1 MSVVLTEQS
10 IAEMAPN
17 DKALLDARGIVKKGA
32 LRKLARS
39 EDGSLVFGLC
49 QGSGG
54 SPYQVSMDLA
64 TGAERPTLRCTCP
77 SRQFP
82 CKHEL
87 GLMLAFV
94 DKGKTFPVEP
104 PPADLLD
111 KRAKTTARAE
121 KKTAP
126 APAEAPRKVD
136 RTAQA
141 KKAKEQGEA
150 LDTLEQFIVDLVAA
164 GLGGLTDKHIRAL
177 VNQSK
182 RMADA
187 DMKGAAA
194 ALQRLAAIV
203 SGGGEDDEAGAEATA
218 RRGLSE
224 AQQTRVASMIT
235 QLWVAVRRGKRALE
249 GKAEDGATRSQADA
263 ELESI
268 LGKRWLLPELEEAG
282 YAISDR
288 RLLELAHER
297 TDDHETEMATAT
309 GYMLDLDDGSVVR
322 EMSMLPFRVL
332 RFEKLRS
339 SRGGV
344 VEVKKAV
351 LYPGEIIN
359 RRIRWD
365 ERLPDNVTERPRVP
379 VDIEA
384 VHRHARP
391 LGALLKALRNQLKNP
406 LYPPEAV
413 VLLAVQRFGALG
425 DELVAEDA
433 DGARLVLR
441 DPKGAPCST
450 TRTLRRA
457 AAAFGPGTLA
467 VRLYFESI
475 SRAVYGQGLALLA
488 DGEHLRLGT

>member
-49 QGSGG
+49 QGSGS
-54 SPYQVSMDLA
+54 SPYQVSMDLG
-64 TGAERPTLRCTCP
+64 TGADHPTLRCTCP

-94 DKGKTFPVEP
+94 AKGKSLPIEE

-111 KRAKTTARAE
+111 KRAKMSARAE
-121 KKTAP
+121 KKAAP
-126 APAEAPRKVD
+126 APAEPQRRVD
-136 RTAQA
+136 RSAQA
-141 KKAKEQGEA
+141 KKAKEQSEA
-150 LDTLEQFIVDLVAA
+150 LDTLEQFIVDLVTA
-164 GLGGLTDKHIRAL
+164 GLGGLTDKHVRAL
-177 VNQSK
+177 VHQSK

-194 ALQRLAAIV
+194 ALHRVAAIV
-203 SGGGEDDEAGAEATA
+203 SGEGAGDEAGADLDAK
-218 RRGLSE
+218 RGLSE
-224 AQQTRVASMIT
+224 AQQARVAAMIT
-235 QLWVAVRRGKRALE
+235 QLWVTVRRGKRALE
-249 GKAEDGATRSQADA
+249 GKAQEGATQSQTDA

-282 YAISDR
+282 YAVGDR
-288 RLLELAHER
+288 TLVELAHER
-297 TDDHETEMATAT
+297 IDDHVTEMAIAT
-309 GYMLDLDDGSVVR
+309 GYMLDLDDGSIVR
-322 EMSMLPFRVL
+322 DMSMLPLRVL
-332 RFEKLRS
+332 RFEKLRA
-339 SRGGV
+339 SRSGV
-344 VEVKKAV
+344 VTVKKAV

-365 ERLPDNVTERPRVP
+365 ERLADNVTERPRTPADV
-379 VDIEA
+379 EA
-384 VHRHARP
+384 AHRHARP
-391 LGALLKALRNQLKNP
+391 LEALLKALRNQIKNP

-413 VLLAVQRFGALG
+413 LLLAVERFGALG

-433 DGARLVLR
+433 AGARLVLR
-441 DPKGAPCST
+441 DPDEAPLST
-450 TRTLRRA
+450 TSTLRRA

-467 VRLYFESI
+467 VRLYFEPL
-475 SRAVYGQGLALLA
+475 SRAVYGQGLSLFAG
-488 DGEHLRLGT
+488 GEHLRLGT

>member
-10 IAEMAPN
+10 IVEMAPN
-17 DKALLDARGIVKKGA
+17 DKALLDARGIVRKGA

-39 EDGSLVFGLC
+39 EDGLLVFGLC

-64 TGAERPTLRCTCP
+64 TGADRPTLRCTCP

-94 DKGKTFPVEP
+94 DKGKTFPVEQ

-111 KRAKTTARAE
+111 KRAKMTARAE
-121 KKTAP
+121 KKAAP
-126 APAEAPRKVD
+126 AAAEAPRKVD
-136 RTAQA
+136 KTAQA

-203 SGGGEDDEAGAEATA
+203 SGVGEGDEADVEA

-235 QLWVAVRRGKRALE
+235 QLWVTVRRGKRALE
-249 GKAEDGATRSQADA
+249 GKAEDGTTRSQADA

-282 YAISDR
+282 YAIGDR

-297 TDDHETEMATAT
+297 TDDHVTEMATAT

-322 EMSMLPFRVL
+322 EMSILPFRVL
-332 RFEKLRS
+332 RFEKLRP
-339 SRGGV
+339 SRAGV

-365 ERLPDNVTERPRVP
+365 EKLPDNANERPRALA
-379 VDIEA
+379 DIEA
-384 VHRHARP
+384 AHRHARP
-391 LGALLKALRNQLKNP
+391 LDALLKALRNQLKNP

-413 VLLAVQRFGALG
+413 MLLAVQRFGALG

-433 DGARLVLR
+433 AGARLVLR
-441 DPKGAPCST
+441 DPEGAPFST
-450 TRTLRRA
+450 TSTLRRA

-467 VRLYFESI
+467 VRLYFEPI